1 MDAPALTTLLRT
13 RTLVGDGGMGSLIYQ
28 TLGFPRALCIE
39 HTPLTHPET
48 VLQIHLAYI
57 AAGAT
62 LIQTHSF
69 GANRVKLTPYGLA
82 EKVGAINSQAVKL
95 AREAKEISGKDVLIA
110 GSIGPVEPLGYPTE
124 ALEDEARPL
133 IVEAIQE
140 QARALEGRGVDL
152 FILETFSSLAEITV
166 AVEAVRALST
176 LPIIAQMTFTE
187 DAKTLTGVAPQ
198 EAALRLRS
206 LGVEA
211 LGINCSIGPLTS
223 LEILRELNSLPQVET
238 CGRLPLLTI
247 QPNAGLPQ
255 RVGGRIV
262 YPLASPE
269 LFGEFA
275 QEAMRLG
282 ARLIGGCCG
291 TTPQHI
297 AAVARTLGAPADSQ
311 PSAAVHPSP
320 IQIVAPMTE
329 EPEGTTGESLELS
342 ALALKLRTGRFVV
355 SVQLDPPKGTNLERL
370 LKAAAHLKESGKVD
384 VVDLNSNPVAR
395 VMMDSLI
402 TAGEIQRR
410 VGIETIPHV
419 TTRESNIMGLQSLM
433 LGAWGAL
440 KIRNILVVTGDP
452 PRIGEYPEAK
462 GVYEVDAI
470 GLVKILSNF
479 NRGVDWAGK
488 SLGTPTQFTI
498 GVAVNP
504 TAEDLGKEIER
515 FAAKLEAGAHFVMTQ
530 PIFDLA
536 QWEHFLTTWGRP
548 LPIPFLIGLWPLS
561 SYELAR
567 RLHHEVPGI
576 SVPDSVQDRLR
587 LAGSR
592 AKEEGLHI
600 TEELLAELATRP
612 EVAGVYIICPF
623 NRYELALTILD
634 AVALPM

>member
-1 MDAPALTTLLRT
+1 MDAQHLTTLFGT
-13 RTLVGDGGMGSLIYQ
+13 RPLVGDGGMGSLLYQ
-28 TLGFPRALCIE
+28 TLGYPRVLCIE
-39 HTPLTHPET
+39 QTPLTHPEV

-57 AAGAT
+57 AGGAD
-62 LIQTHSF
+62 LIQTHTF
-69 GANRVKLTPYGLA
+69 GANRVKLSPYRLA
-82 EKVGAINSQAVKL
+82 DQVGAINGQAVKL
-95 AREAKEISGKDVLIA
+95 AREAKEIAGREVLIA

-124 ALEDEARPL
+124 AMEGEARPL

-140 QARALEGRGVDL
+140 QACALEGRGVDL
-152 FILETFSSLAEITV
+152 FVLETFSSLAELTL
-166 AVEAVRALST
+166 AVETIRTLSAL
-176 LPIIAQMTFTE
+176 PVIAQMTFAE
-187 DAKTLTGVAPQ
+187 DGKTLTGITPRD
-198 EAALRLRS
+198 AAARLCA

-211 LGINCSIGPLTS
+211 IGINCSIGPLTS
-223 LEILRELNSLPQVET
+223 LDILAELTQLADV
-238 CGRLPLLTI
+238 PLSI
-247 QPNAGLPQ
+247 QPNAGFPQ
-255 RVGGRIV
+255 RVGGRVV

-269 LFGEFA
+269 LFGDFA
-275 QEAMRLG
+275 HEAVRLG

-297 AAVARTLGAPADSQ
+297 AAVAHAINASPAAQ
-311 PSAAVHPSP
+311 PSIATRPSA
-320 IQIVAPMTE
+320 IQIIPPLRE
-329 EPEGTTGESLELS
+329 DPEGGPSDRQELS
-342 ALALKLRTGRFVV
+342 SFTKKLQTGRFVV

-370 LKAAAHLKESGKVD
+370 LKAAHHLKESSKVD

-402 TAGEIQRR
+402 AAGEIQQR
-410 VGIETIPHV
+410 VGMPTIPHV
-419 TTRESNIMGLQSLM
+419 TTREVNIMGLQSLM

-462 GVYEVDAI
+462 GVYEVDSI

-488 SLGTPTQFTI
+488 SLGTPTHFTI

-504 TAEDLGKEIER
+504 TAEDLSKEIDR
-515 FAAKLEAGAHFVMTQ
+515 FREKVEAGAHFVMTQ
-530 PIFDLA
+530 PLFDLA
-536 QWEHFLTTWGRP
+536 QWEHFLTVWGGP

-561 SYELAR
+561 SYDLAR

-576 SVPDSVQDRLR
+576 SIPESVQERLR

-592 AKEEGLHI
+592 AKDEGI
-600 TEELLAELATRP
+600 RIVEELLAEIVTRP
-612 EVAGVYIICPF
+612 EVAGAYIICPF

-634 AVALPM
+634 AVALPK